1 MGLMMEN
8 QAKWRAPI
16 AVACYIAL
24 FAGILV
30 ASIIVAFI
38 IVGFGLEIQNLSF
51 PSSLLSIP
59 TTEIIILGITLFFA
73 KRKGANLK
81 QLGLKKPK
89 LNVVIIVTIGAILL
103 IMLAVTISI
112 IEEIIVGPD
121 PAAQELLAALLPKN
135 SLQLILLLSFSI
147 LLVGPAEEIAFR
159 GFIQRGL
166 QNSFGKIAGLL
177 ITSVMFGLL
186 HGLNSLR
193 AIIPVTIISIFL
205 GYVWQKTDGNTIA
218 TAWMHGLYDAI
229 TITLAYVA
237 SFYV

>member
-1 MGLMMEN
+1 MEN
-8 QAKWRAPI
+8 QANWRAPI
-16 AVACYIAL
+16 AIACYIAL

-38 IVGFGLEIQNLSF
+38 IIGFGLDVQNLPF
-51 PSSLLSIP
+51 PSALLSIP
-59 TTEIIILGITLFFA
+59 VTELIILGITLFFA
-73 KRKGANLK
+73 KRKGANLQ

-89 LNVVIIVTIGAILL
+89 LNTIVIVTIGAILL
-103 IMLAVTISI
+103 IFLAGTISI
-112 IEEIIVGPD
+112 IEEAILGPD
-121 PAAQELLAALLPKN
+121 PAAQELLTALLPQN

-147 LLVGPAEEIAFR
+147 LLVGPAEELAFR

-177 ITSVMFGLL
+177 ATSLMFGLL

-193 AIIPVTIISIFL
+193 AIIPVTIISILL
-205 GYVWQKTDGNTIA
+205 GYVWQKTDGNT
-218 TAWMHGLYDAI
+218 TGVAWMHGLYDAI

-237 SFYV
+237 SIYA

>member
-1 MGLMMEN
+1 MEN
-8 QAKWRAPI
+8 QANWRAPI
-16 AVACYIAL
+16 AIACYIAL

-38 IVGFGLEIQNLSF
+38 LIGFGLDVQNLPF

-59 TTEIIILGITLFFA
+59 VTELIILGITLFFA
-73 KRKGANLK
+73 KRKGANLQ

-89 LNVVIIVTIGAILL
+89 LNTIVIVTIGAILL
-103 IMLAVTISI
+103 IFLAGTISI
-112 IEEIIVGPD
+112 IEEAILGPD
-121 PAAQELLAALLPKN
+121 PAAQELLTALLPQN

-147 LLVGPAEEIAFR
+147 LLVGPAEELAFR

-166 QNSFGKIAGLL
+166 QNSFGKIVGLL
-177 ITSVMFGLL
+177 VTSVLFGLL

-205 GYVWQKTDGNTIA
+205 GYVWQKTDGNT
-218 TAWMHGLYDAI
+218 TGVAWMHGLYDAI

-237 SFYV
+237 SVYA